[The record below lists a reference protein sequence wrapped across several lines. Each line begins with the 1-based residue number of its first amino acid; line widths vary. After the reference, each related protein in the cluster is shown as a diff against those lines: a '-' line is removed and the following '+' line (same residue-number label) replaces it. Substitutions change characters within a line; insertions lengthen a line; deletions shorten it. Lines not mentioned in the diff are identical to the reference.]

1 MISLAGRDILHS
13 WGKFVLTG
21 IGLGLLIGVTLTMAG
36 VYRGMVDDAR
46 ALLNN
51 SGADLWVVQQDTQGP
66 YAESSSLRDDAVR
79 SVLGLPG
86 VARAANVTYLT
97 MQVRRTATAGAAAAE
112 GADDDVRAMVV
123 GFEPGQ
129 PGEPGYLVAGRHI
142 TRSHYE
148 AVADVRTGFKLGE
161 RIRIRRHDYTVVGL
175 TRRMVSSGGDPMV
188 FIPLKDA
195 QEAQFLKDN
204 EAIVNDRARTA
215 ANPSLNRP
223 GVPGLLEAI
232 LASQANN
239 HNVNA
244 ILVQVQPGTDAES
257 VAEPIRRWKHL
268 EAFTRAQMEEILVAK
283 LIATSAKQIGMF
295 LVILAIVSAAIVA
308 FIIYTMTLGKIREIA
323 VLKLIGTRNRTI
335 AGMILQQALGLG
347 LIGFIVGKVAAT
359 FWAPIFPKY
368 VLLESG
374 DAVRG
379 LVAVVVICALAS
391 TLAIRVA
398 LKVDPAAAIGG

>member
-13 WGKFVLTG
+13 WSKFVLTG

-36 VYRGMVDDAR
+36 VYRGMVDDAK

-51 SGADLWVVQQDTQGP
+51 SGADIWVVQQETQGP
-66 YAESSSLRDDAVR
+66 YAESSSLRDDVYRA
-79 SVLGLPG
+79 LLALPG
-86 VARAANVTYLT
+86 ISRAANVTYLT
-97 MQVRRTATAGAAAAE
+97 MQVRLGNA
-112 GADDDVRAMVV
+112 DVRAMVV

-129 PGEPGYLVAGRHI
+129 PGEPGYLVAGRQI

-148 AVADVRTGFKLGE
+148 AVADVKTGFQLGDT
-161 RIRIRRHDYTVVGL
+161 IRIRRHDYRVVGL

-204 EAIVNDRARTA
+204 DAILNERARTT
-215 ANPSLNRP
+215 ANPNLNRP
-223 GVPGLLEAI
+223 GVPGLLDAI
-232 LASQANN
+232 LASQNAN

-244 ILVQVQPGTDAES
+244 VLVQIASG
-257 VAEPIRRWKHL
+257 AEPEHVASEIRRWKHL
-268 EAFTRAQMEEILVAK
+268 QAFTRAQMEEILVSK

-335 AGMILQQALGLG
+335 AGMILQQAMGLG
-347 LIGFIVGKVAAT
+347 LIGFMVGKTAAT
-359 FWAPIFPKY
+359 IWAPFFPKF
-368 VLLESG
+368 VLLEPG

-379 LVAVVVICALAS
+379 FIVVMLICALAS

-398 LKVDPAAAIGG
+398 LRVDPATAIGG

>member
-13 WGKFVLTG
+13 WSKFVLTG

-36 VYRGMVDDAR
+36 GYRGMVDDAK

-66 YAESSSLRDDAVR
+66 YAESSSIHDDVYR
-79 SVLGLPG
+79 SLLSLSG

-97 MQVRRTATAGAAAAE
+97 MQVRLDNT
-112 GADDDVRAMVV
+112 DVRAMVV

-129 PGEPGYLVAGRHI
+129 PGEPGYLIAGRHI
-142 TRSHYE
+142 TRNHYE
-148 AVADVRTGFKLGE
+148 AVADVKTGFQLGA
-161 RIRIRRHDYTVVGL
+161 RIRIRRHDYRVVGL
-175 TRRMVSSGGDPMV
+175 TKRMVSSGGDPMV

-204 EAIVNDRARTA
+204 DAILNERARTA
-215 ANPSLNRP
+215 ANPTLNRP

-232 LASQANN
+232 QASQNANR
-239 HNVNA
+239 NVNA
-244 ILVQVQPGTDAES
+244 VLVQLSPGSQPET
-257 VAEPIRRWKHL
+257 VANEVRRWKHL
-268 EAFTRAQMEEILVAK
+268 QAFTRVQMEEILVAK
-283 LIATSAKQIGMF
+283 LIATSARQIAMF
-295 LVILAIVSAAIVA
+295 LVILAVVSAAIVA

-347 LIGFIVGKVAAT
+347 LIGFLVGKVSAT
-359 FWAPIFPKY
+359 VWAPFFPKY
-368 VLLESG
+368 VLLEPG

-379 LVAVVVICALAS
+379 FVVVMVICALAS
-391 TLAIRVA
+391 TLAIRAA
-398 LKVDPAAAIGG
+398 LRVDPATAIGG

>member
-46 ALLNN
+46 ALLDN

-66 YAESSSLRDDAVR
+66 YAESSSLRDDVVR

-97 MQVRRTATAGAAAAE
+97 MQVRLGGRQGRE
-112 GADDDVRAMVV
+112 VRAMVV

-148 AVADVRTGFKLGE
+148 AVADIRTGFALGD
-161 RIRIRRHDYTVVGL
+161 RIRIRRHDYDVVGL
-175 TRRMVSSGGDPMV
+175 TQRMVSSGGDPMV
-188 FIPLKDA
+188 FVPLKDA

-204 EAIVNDRARTA
+204 DAILNDRARTA
-215 ANPSLNRP
+215 SNPALNRP

-232 LASQANN
+232 QASQASNR
-239 HNVNA
+239 NVNA
-244 ILVQVQPGTDAES
+244 VLVQVQAGASAEE
-257 VAEPIRRWKHL
+257 VAAPIRRWKHL
-268 EAFTRAQMEEILVAK
+268 EAYTRDQMEEILVAK
-283 LIATSAKQIGMF
+283 LIATSARQIAMF

-323 VLKLIGTRNRTI
+323 VLKLIGTRNVTI
-335 AGMILQQALGLG
+335 ASMILQQALGLG
-347 LIGFIVGKVAAT
+347 LIGFLIGKVSAS

-374 DAVRG
+374 DAWRG
-379 LVAVVVICALAS
+379 LVAVMVICALAS